1 MVIKEFTNRTQAA
14 EELYNLLKNELLTQ
28 DEIGACLAAYE
39 YNELAKED
47 ILNYSTNNQ
56 ISTNRYG
63 IITIGPFKYY
73 SFDDLALAQDEA
85 SQLLQ
90 KELTPEKL
98 ENVSIKTLKKFA
110 DDSWFDTVVEE
121 RFEEHCNELMEEYD
135 NTFSNKFI
143 RACYKSGILYDGDFE
158 QDEFGEPDFEKCT
171 VSLDDMYEEY
181 KDMWQDNRTLDSV
194 EYFIDTYGDTEFR
207 DEILNNTKDALEI
220 SNYCDYLSKNENIL
234 RKTLATYDGIQR
246 VINSPNYTFYVYRV
260 L

>member
-1 MVIKEFTNRTQAA
+1 MKVIILNLEEF
-14 EELYNLLKNELLTQ
+14 YNQLKDELLTE

-56 ISTNRYG
+56 ISTNRYD

-73 SFDDLALAQDEA
+73 SFDDLVLAQDEA

-98 ENVSIKTLKKFA
+98 KNVAIKTLQKFA
-110 DDSWFDTVVEE
+110 NDSWFDTIVEE

-135 NTFSNKFI
+135 NIFSNKFI
-143 RACYKSGILYDGDFE
+143 RACYKSGILYEGDFE
-158 QDEFGEPDFEKCT
+158 QDEFGEPNFEKCT

-181 KDMWQDNRTLDSV
+181 RDKWQDNRTFDSV
-194 EYFIDTYGDTEFR
+194 EYFKDTYGTTAFR
-207 DEILNNTKDALEI
+207 NEIMNNMEDAFEV
-220 SNYCDYLSKNENIL
+220 SDYCDYLSKKEYMPPKI
-234 RKTLATYDGIQR
+234 LATYDGIQR
-246 VINSPNYTFYVYRV
+246 VISSPDYTFYVYRV